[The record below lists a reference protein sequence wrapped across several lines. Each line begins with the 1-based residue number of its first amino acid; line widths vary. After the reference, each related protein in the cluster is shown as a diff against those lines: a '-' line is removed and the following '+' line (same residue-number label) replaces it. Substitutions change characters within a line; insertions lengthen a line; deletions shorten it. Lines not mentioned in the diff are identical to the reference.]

1 MALPEFSMRQLLEA
15 GVHYGH
21 STRRWNPKMEQFI
34 FGIRN
39 GIHIIDL
46 QQTVPML
53 HRAMQAVRNTVSG
66 GGRVLFVGTKR
77 QAAERVA
84 EAAGR
89 CGQYYVNHR
98 WLGGMMTNWKTI
110 SNSIKRLRDLDE
122 QLSGETEGLTKKE
135 TLGLTRERDKLER
148 ALGGIKEM
156 GGLPDILFVIDTN
169 KESIAIAEAKK
180 LGIPVIGV
188 IDSNSD
194 PKNIDFPIPGNDDA
208 IRAVS
213 LYCDLIVGSVFDG
226 LQAEVAHSGGD
237 VGAAEEVPAE
247 VLPAEGAE
255 NPADDA
261 TAEPAAKA
269 APAEAEAPA
278 AEAVEEKPAAAAPE
292 ATPEPAAESGEA
304 EKAAS

>member
-156 GGLPDILFVIDTN
+156 SGLPDILFVIDTN

-180 LGIPVIGV
+180 LSIPVIGV

-255 NPADDA
+255 KPADDA

-292 ATPEPAAESGEA
+292 ATPEPAAESGKA

>member
-1 MALPEFSMRQLLEA
+1 MALPDFSMRQLLEA

-226 LQAEVAHSGGD
+226 LQAEVTHSGGD
-237 VGAAEEVPAE
+237 VGAAEELPAE

-255 NPADDA
+255 KPADDA

-292 ATPEPAAESGEA
+292 ATPEPAAESGKA